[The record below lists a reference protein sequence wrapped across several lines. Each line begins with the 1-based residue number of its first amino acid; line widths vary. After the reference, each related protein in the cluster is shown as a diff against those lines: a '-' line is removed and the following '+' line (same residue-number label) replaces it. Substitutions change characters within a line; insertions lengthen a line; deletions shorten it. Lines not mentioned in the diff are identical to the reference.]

1 MVVAGVVGG
10 AAIGTVIAYLLV
22 KVLTGIFDPA
32 PASATVPWGYL
43 TFLVALVAGVTV
55 LVVAG
60 AGRLVARAGPSELR
74 DL

>member
-1 MVVAGVVGG
+1 V
-10 AAIGTVIAYLLV
+10 AYLLV
-22 KVLTGIFDPA
+22 KVLTGIFDPPPA
-32 PASATVPWGYL
+32 TATIPASYL
-43 TFLVALVAGVTV
+43 IWLVGLVVSATV